1 MRPIFSILLF
11 SFLVSS
17 CRHQAAIAKEI
28 FPPQVGDTR
37 YVAQLD
43 DSAFHLC
50 RPGFSLQY
58 YNTRSW
64 FKDHKRD
71 IEQYFHERY
80 KAPQGRNAGKQTGW
94 LTIRFIINCEG
105 RTGWFR
111 LSGIDSEYQPFHF
124 SQKVSA
130 QLLTL
135 TKALQGWQPAT
146 YNNKIYDSYQYVT
159 FKLKKGAI
167 ECILP

>member
-1 MRPIFSILLF
+1 MKPILSPLLF
-11 SFLVSS
+11 SLLVLS
-17 CRHQAAIAKEI
+17 CRHQAAITRDT
-28 FPPQVGDTR
+28 FSPQVGDTR
-37 YVAQLD
+37 YNAQLD

-50 RPGFSLQY
+50 RPDLSLQY

-71 IEQYFHERY
+71 IEQYFRDRY
-80 KAPQGRNAGKQTGW
+80 KAPQGSYAGKQTGW

-111 LSGIDSEYQPFHF
+111 LSGINNEYQPFRF
-124 SQKVSA
+124 SKKVSA

-135 TKALQGWQPAT
+135 TKTLKGWQPAA
-146 YNNKIYDSYQYVT
+146 YKNKTYDSYQYIT